1 MKTLTDIG
9 LNKQAQR
16 FADSIHHA
24 AYNLDGVPQTRPIFM
39 SVVEGD
45 IVRIYVYFDDTVVGS
60 VSNVQLVDNDG
71 DVVALTDRV
80 FTKPQSKGLYV
91 AFKYRFTEMEVES
104 VESL

>member
-1 MKTLTDIG
+1 MKTLTSTG

-16 FADSIHHA
+16 FASSINHA
-24 AYNLDGVPQTRPIFM
+24 AYNLDGAPQTRPIFR
-39 SVVEGD
+39 SIVEGD
-45 IVRIYVYFDDTVVGS
+45 VVKIYIYFDDTIVGS
-60 VSNVQLVDNDG
+60 VSDVKLVDNDG

-80 FTKPQSKGLYV
+80 FTKPQSKGLYA

>member
-1 MKTLTDIG
+1 MKTLTNAG

-24 AYNLDGVPQTRPIFM
+24 AFILEGAPQTRQIFR
-39 SVVEGD
+39 SIVEDDVVK
-45 IVRIYVYFDDTVVGS
+45 IYVYFDDTVVGS

-71 DVVALTDRV
+71 DVVAQADRV
-80 FTKPQSKGLYV
+80 FVKPQSKGLYV
-91 AFKYRFTEMEVES
+91 AFKYKFTEMEVES